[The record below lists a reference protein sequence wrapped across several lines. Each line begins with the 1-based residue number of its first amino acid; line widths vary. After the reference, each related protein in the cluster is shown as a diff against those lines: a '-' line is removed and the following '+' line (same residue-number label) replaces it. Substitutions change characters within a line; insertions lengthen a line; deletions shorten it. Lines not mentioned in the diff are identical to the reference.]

1 MRRTPPLIV
10 GGGPSGCAAA
20 ILLAHEGGR
29 PVILE
34 RTPYGKCWTDPS
46 ERVAA
51 QGSAPSREAIAQHSQ
66 SVQQQEYIERAER
79 RSEQHE
85 ERMNQ
90 AEAYKHATSG
100 QNVILLNNHRKAHR
114 VTPIF
119 IR

>member
-1 MRRTPPLIV
+1 MLYQSASIELKLLFNFSLRGVEMIKPFFLLTTLSIGLTACVSYSANPIV
-10 GGGPSGCAAA
+10 TSPA
-20 ILLAHEGGR
+20 E
-29 PVILE
+29 
-34 RTPYGKCWTDPS
+34 
-46 ERVAA
+46 
-51 QGSAPSREAIAQHSQ
+51 REAIAQHSQ